1 MKPTAL
7 AISIRML
14 PRNWKGF
21 ILMLPRQIST
31 TLILRIIGLTDM
43 HHL

>member
-7 AISIRML
+7 AISIRVL
-14 PRNWKGF
+14 RRNWKGLT
-21 ILMLPRQIST
+21 LMLPRQIST
-31 TLILRIIGLTDM
+31 TLILRIIGLTDT